1 MRYTFALLLI
11 SLFFS
16 RCTGDGSKRAAS
28 ASIVGNL
35 VLEIPDG
42 MKWVEGMGID
52 SYVSYIVDANTD
64 TIHIEYGNKGIIYD
78 LRSESPPV
86 FPLTQREQVV
96 KTLGKE
102 PSPDDVLFSEYADE
116 DREEKIFDKN
126 YYMYDTI
133 NSIVVKLVRPKRIG
147 NGITGLFIPKLKDGK
162 SLSIYA
168 RNLDSSSNQRLLKI
182 FRSIK
187 YKG

>member
-1 MRYTFALLLI
+1 MHL
-11 SLFFS
+11 
-16 RCTGDGSKRAAS
+16 
-28 ASIVGNL
+28 
-35 VLEIPDG
+35 
-42 MKWVEGMGID
+42 VEGKGID
-52 SYVSYIVDANTD
+52 SYVAYIVDAKTD
-64 TIHIEYGNKGIIYD
+64 TIHVEYGNKGIIYG
-78 LRSESPPV
+78 LPSESPPV
-86 FPLTQREQVV
+86 FPLSQKEHII

-133 NSIVVKLVRPKRIG
+133 NTIVVKLVQPKKIG
-147 NGITGLFIPKLKDGK
+147 NGITGLFIPRLKDGK

-168 RNLDSSSNQRLLKI
+168 RNLDSSANRNLLKM
-182 FRSIK
+182 FRSIR